1 MFTIPGKVAIVTG
14 CGGKGGIG
22 EAIAI
27 AFAKAGVN
35 VFGIDIKGLDEMK
48 EKIEGYGVKFEYMT
62 ANLCKP
68 STDLMKEIVETAA
81 AKMGSVDIL
90 VNNAGISIEQPLND
104 MSIET
109 WKQIIDTNLNSVAVV
124 TKAFLPMMIRQNSG
138 NIVNVSSGAGLRGLP
153 GSCAYSASK
162 AGVICLS
169 QALGDEVRRY
179 GIRVNVIC
187 PGPIDTEL
195 FQLSERREYLLKNG
209 GDVFSPESV
218 ASSILFLASDMSGGI
233 NSQILTMRGVNR
245 W

>member
-1 MFTIPGKVAIVTG
+1 MLLQDKITVVTG
-14 CGGKGGIG
+14 ANRGLGKAVALRFSEEGAKVMLVGRNVEALHEVRQLIEENGGSAEVFRADVTD
-22 EAIAI
+22 EAA
-27 AFAKAGVN
+27 VN
-35 VFGIDIKGLDEMK
+35 AMAVQIEKSHHRIDIL
-48 EKIEGYGVKFEYMT
+48 I
-62 ANLCKP
+62 
-68 STDLMKEIVETAA
+68 
-81 AKMGSVDIL
+81 
-90 VNNAGISIEQPLND
+90 NNAGISIEQPLND

-109 WKQIIDTNLNSVAVV
+109 WKQIIDTNLNSVAIV

-138 NIVNVSSGAGLRGLP
+138 SIVNVGSGAGLRGLP

-218 ASSILFLASDMSGGI
+218 ANGVLFLASEMSGGMS
-233 NSQILTMRGVNR
+233 SQVLTMRGVNR

>member
-1 MFTIPGKVAIVTG
+1 MDTNKLFSLEGKVALVTG
-14 CGGKGGIG
+14 AAYGIG
-22 EAIAI
+22 FAIAE
-27 AFAKAGVN
+27 AYAKAGAKIAFN
-35 VFGIDIKGLDEMK
+35 CRSKEHMEKALADYQAKGIEAKGYLCDVTDEAQVAQMVSDIEK
-48 EKIEGYGVKFEYMT
+48 ELGTI
-62 ANLCKP
+62 
-68 STDLMKEIVETAA
+68 
-81 AKMGSVDIL
+81 DIL

-124 TKAFLPMMIRQNSG
+124 IKAFLPIMIRRNSG
-138 NIVNVSSGAGLRGLP
+138 NIVNVGSGAGLRGLP

-209 GDVFSPESV
+209 GG
-218 ASSILFLASDMSGGI
+218 M
-233 NSQILTMRGVNR
+233 NSQILTMRGINR

>member
-1 MFTIPGKVAIVTG
+1 MLLQDKIAVVTG
-14 CGGKGGIG
+14 ANRGLGKAVALRFAEEGAKVMLVGRNTEALQAVQKMIEAKGGAA
-22 EAIAI
+22 E
-27 AFAKAGVN
+27 
-35 VFGIDIKGLDEMK
+35 VFCAD
-48 EKIEGYGVKFEYMT
+48 V
-62 ANLCKP
+62 
-68 STDLMKEIVETAA
+68 TDPAT
-81 AKMGSVDIL
+81 DIL

-124 TKAFLPMMIRQNSG
+124 IKAFLPIMIRRNSG
-138 NIVNVSSGAGLRGLP
+138 NIVNVGSGAGLRGLP

-218 ASSILFLASDMSGGI
+218 ANSILFLASEMSGGM
-233 NSQILTMRGVNR
+233 NSQILTMRGINR

>member
-1 MFTIPGKVAIVTG
+1 
-14 CGGKGGIG
+14 
-22 EAIAI
+22 
-27 AFAKAGVN
+27 
-35 VFGIDIKGLDEMK
+35 
-48 EKIEGYGVKFEYMT
+48 
-62 ANLCKP
+62 
-68 STDLMKEIVETAA
+68 
-81 AKMGSVDIL
+81 
-90 VNNAGISIEQPLND
+90 

-124 TKAFLPMMIRQNSG
+124 IKAFLPIMIRRNSG
-138 NIVNVSSGAGLRGLP
+138 NIVNVGSGAGLRGLP

-218 ASSILFLASDMSGGI
+218 ANSILFLASEMSGGM
-233 NSQILTMRGVNR
+233 NSQILTMRGINR

>member
-1 MFTIPGKVAIVTG
+1 MLLQDKVAVITGANRGLGKAVALRFAEEGAKVMLVGRNEAALQEVKWLIEEQGGFAEVFHADVTE
-14 CGGKGGIG
+14 
-22 EAIAI
+22 EAAI
-27 AFAKAGVN
+27 NAMAAQ
-35 VFGIDIKGLDEMK
+35 IDGS
-48 EKIEGYGVKFEYMT
+48 YGR
-62 ANLCKP
+62 
-68 STDLMKEIVETAA
+68 I
-81 AKMGSVDIL
+81 DIL

-138 NIVNVSSGAGLRGLP
+138 NIVNVGSGAGLRGLP

-218 ASSILFLASDMSGGI
+218 ANSILFLASDMSGGM

>member
-1 MFTIPGKVAIVTG
+1 MI
-14 CGGKGGIG
+14 
-22 EAIAI
+22 EE
-27 AFAKAGVN
+27 KAGIAE
-35 VFGIDIKGLDEMK
+35 VFTADVTDTASVGEMAAQIDRAYNRI
-48 EKIEGYGVKFEYMT
+48 
-62 ANLCKP
+62 
-68 STDLMKEIVETAA
+68 
-81 AKMGSVDIL
+81 DIL

-109 WKQIIDTNLNSVAVV
+109 WKQIIDTNLNSVAIV
-124 TKAFLPMMIRQNSG
+124 TKAFLPMMIRNHSG
-138 NIVNVSSGAGLRGLP
+138 NIVNVGSGAGLRGLP

-179 GIRVNVIC
+179 GIRVNAIC

-218 ASSILFLASDMSGGI
+218 ANSILFLASEMSGGM
-233 NSQILTMRGVNR
+233 NSQVLTMRGMNR

>member
-1 MFTIPGKVAIVTG
+1 MGRNTEGLRAVQRMIEEKVGIAEVFTADVTDTASV
-14 CGGKGGIG
+14 G
-22 EAIAI
+22 EMAAQ
-27 AFAKAGVN
+27 
-35 VFGIDIKGLDEMK
+35 IDRAYNRI
-48 EKIEGYGVKFEYMT
+48 
-62 ANLCKP
+62 
-68 STDLMKEIVETAA
+68 
-81 AKMGSVDIL
+81 DIL

-109 WKQIIDTNLNSVAVV
+109 WKQIIDTNLNSVAIV
-124 TKAFLPMMIRQNSG
+124 TKAFLPMMIRNHSG
-138 NIVNVSSGAGLRGLP
+138 NIVNVGSGAGLRGLP

-179 GIRVNVIC
+179 GIRVNAIC

-218 ASSILFLASDMSGGI
+218 ANSILFLASEMSGGM
-233 NSQILTMRGVNR
+233 NSQVLTMRGMNR